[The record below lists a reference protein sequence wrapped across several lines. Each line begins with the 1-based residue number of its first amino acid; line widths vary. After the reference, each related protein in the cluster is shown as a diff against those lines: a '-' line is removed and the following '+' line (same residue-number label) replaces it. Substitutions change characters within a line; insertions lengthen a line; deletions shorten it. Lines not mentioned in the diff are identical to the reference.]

1 MIVFLRSVGGLRNVP
16 QDLMKNFIMS
26 LKEINGRSIFS
37 AIKMSDVMAY
47 LTLKFMYELVVLLF
61 LGT

>member
-1 MIVFLRSVGGLRNVP
+1 
-16 QDLMKNFIMS
+16 MKNLIMS